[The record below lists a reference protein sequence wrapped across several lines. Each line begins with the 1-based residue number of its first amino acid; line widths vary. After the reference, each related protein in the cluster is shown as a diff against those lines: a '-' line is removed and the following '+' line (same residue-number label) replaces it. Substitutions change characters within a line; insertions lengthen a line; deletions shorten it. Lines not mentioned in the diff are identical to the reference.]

1 MDLWEALN
9 LALDDMPSLVEYIK
23 ALKRQGEISSSS
35 SDSEEEDDEI
45 DLDSYYFVLNGN
57 NRLALQNTAKK
68 HCWV

>member
-1 MDLWEALN
+1 MDN
-9 LALDDMPSLVEYIK
+9 MPSLVEYIK

-57 NRLALQNTAKK
+57 NWLALQNTAKK